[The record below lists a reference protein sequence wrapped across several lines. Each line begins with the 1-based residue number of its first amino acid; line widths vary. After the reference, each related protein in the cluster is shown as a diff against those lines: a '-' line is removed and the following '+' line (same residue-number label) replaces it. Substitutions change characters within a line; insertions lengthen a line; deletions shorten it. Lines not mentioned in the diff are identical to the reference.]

1 VGLLKVRPRLGRL
14 EASPQRLAGAAGLAV
29 GLLATAAGMIN
40 DRRVRAAG
48 LGSVAGLSIGV
59 TLRLL
64 LAETRE
70 LRQESHDLWGLS
82 HAMVD
87 GNPWPAPGGW
97 ALGADA
103 LLWILR
109 QIDADSPCTV
119 VELGP
124 GASTVILCSCRPHIK
139 SVGVEHDDQ
148 YVAQLA
154 SEIGT
159 HGIENHELLHAPL
172 VTQGYEG
179 TTGEWYDPGV
189 LGRLP
194 LQIDLLIVDGP
205 PNWDGGQNRS
215 PAWPLLRDR
224 LGPGALILVDDTQRG
239 AERAMVDSWV
249 GKGGLTQIHD
259 GGTFTVLAV
268 DGDAGQRP

>member
-1 VGLLKVRPRLGRL
+1 MGLLKLRPRLGRL
-14 EASPQRLAGAAGLAV
+14 EASPERLGGLAGLAV
-29 GLLATAAGMIN
+29 GLIGTGVGMFN

-48 LGSVAGLSIGV
+48 LGSVAGLSVAV

-70 LRQESHDLWGLS
+70 SRQESRDLWGLS
-82 HAMVD
+82 NAMVT

-109 QIDADSPCTV
+109 RIDADSAAAV

-124 GASTVILCSCRPHIK
+124 GVSTVILCSCRPRIK
-139 SVGVEHDDQ
+139 SVGVEHGDQ
-148 YVAQLA
+148 YVAQLTAEIA
-154 SEIGT
+154 S
-159 HGIENHELLHAPL
+159 HGIKNHELLHAPL

-179 TTGEWYDPGV
+179 TTVEWYDPAV
-189 LGRLP
+189 LERMP
-194 LQIDLLIVDGP
+194 KQIDLLIVDGP

-215 PAWPLLRDR
+215 LAWPLLRDR
-224 LGPGALILVDDTQRG
+224 LSPGAFVLVDDTQRR
-239 AERAMVDSWV
+239 AERDMVDSWV
-249 GKGGLTQIHD
+249 GEGGLTQIHD

-268 DGDAGQRP
+268 DGDAGRRP

>member
-1 VGLLKVRPRLGRL
+1 MVK
-14 EASPQRLAGAAGLAV
+14 
-29 GLLATAAGMIN
+29 
-40 DRRVRAAG
+40 DRRLRAAG
-48 LGSVAGLSIGV
+48 LGSVAGISVGV

-70 LRQESHDLWGLS
+70 LRQESRDLWGLS
-82 HAMVD
+82 NAMVT

-109 QIDADSPCTV
+109 RVDTDSAATV

-124 GASTVILCSCRPHIK
+124 GASTVILCSCRPHLK

-148 YVAQLA
+148 YVAQLT
-154 SEIGT
+154 SEIAA
-159 HGIENHELLHAPL
+159 HGIENHQLLHAPL
-172 VTQGYEG
+172 VTQEYGR
-179 TTGEWYDPGV
+179 TTVEWYDPDV

-194 LQIDLLIVDGP
+194 QRIDVLVVDGP
-205 PNWDGGQNRS
+205 PNWNGGQNRS

-239 AERAMVDSWV
+239 AERAMVGSWV
-249 GKGGLTQIHD
+249 DGGGLTQIHD
-259 GGTFTVLAV
+259 GGTFMVLAV
-268 DGDAGQRP
+268 DGDAGPRP